1 MNHIFAVR
9 TVTDCVRQEN
19 HNSPRPDVMRICT
32 LRMCSEY
39 GLLAVLT
46 VARRLSSKRTVLK
59 MNLTSMQ
66 VSMFQLCFYNS
77 WVRASVPRVIAG
89 TGICK

>member
-19 HNSPRPDVMRICT
+19 HNSLRPDVMNICT

-46 VARRLSSKRTVLK
+46 VARRLS
-59 MNLTSMQ
+59 
-66 VSMFQLCFYNS
+66 
-77 WVRASVPRVIAG
+77 
-89 TGICK
+89 